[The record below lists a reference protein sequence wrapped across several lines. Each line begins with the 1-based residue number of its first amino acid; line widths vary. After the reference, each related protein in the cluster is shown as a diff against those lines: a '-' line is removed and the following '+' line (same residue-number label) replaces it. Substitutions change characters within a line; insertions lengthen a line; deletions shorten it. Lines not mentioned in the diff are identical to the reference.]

1 MQFEVIRKSHK
12 KEILIGAVI
21 FILITIVLI
30 VRASFAKYQTT
41 KNVTIAEGTINYK
54 VPDFKIMAMY
64 KNDGAEDIEITEMP
78 ESGYTINE
86 SKSYCELNGSKDN
99 NAKLYT
105 DENGNHVIS
114 KLSKGDRC
122 YLYFDKKVTAGETI
136 LGNVTVKDRQQ
147 VLQE

>member
-54 VPDFKIMAMY
+54 VSDFKIMAMY